1 MFIWLWKEDLHIKV
15 EIERKI
21 IALQDQNLGII
32 YHASNILQT
41 ATHIEW
47 TLCQN

>member
-1 MFIWLWKEDLHIKV
+1 MFIWLWKGDLHVKV

-21 IALQDQNLGII
+21 IAAQDQNLGIK

-41 ATHIEW
+41 ATYIEW